1 VSYAGLILAAGESS
15 RMGSPKALLEFRGK
29 TFIDRLIRC
38 FSACC
43 SPVIV
48 VLGHEP
54 EVIRAGV
61 RSPFEAVFV
70 LNTEYQRGQFS
81 SMQCGLRAVPADAD
95 GVVFT
100 PVDHPNVEPATV
112 AKLIESGALIA
123 IPQYLGRHGHPV
135 LFSRTL
141 IPEFLALTPDRQ
153 ARDVAHRHAS
163 DTRYIDVADAGILDD
178 IDDPEA
184 YRRLLQSA

>member
-15 RMGSPKALLEFRGK
+15 RMGSPKALLEFRGE

-38 FSACC
+38 FSTHC

-61 RSPFEAVFV
+61 RSPLQAVFV
-70 LNTEYQRGQFS
+70 LNTNYQRGQFS
-81 SMQCGLRAVPADAD
+81 SMQCGLRAVTADAE
-95 GVVFT
+95 GVVFA
-100 PVDHPNVEPATV
+100 PVDHPNVEAETL
-112 AKLIESGALIA
+112 AKLIASGALIA

-135 LFSRTL
+135 LFSRRL
-141 IPEFLALTPDRQ
+141 IPEFLALTPDSQ
-153 ARDVAHRHAS
+153 ARAVTHRHAS
-163 DTRYIDVADAGILDD
+163 EIRYVDVADAGILDD

-184 YRRLLQSA
+184 YHRLLQSP

>member
-1 VSYAGLILAAGESS
+1 MSYAGLILAAGESS
-15 RMGSPKALLEFRGK
+15 RMGSPKALLEFRGE

-38 FSACC
+38 FSEHC

-61 RSPFEAVFV
+61 RCLMHALFV
-70 LNTEYQRGQFS
+70 LNTDYERGQFS
-81 SMQCGLRAVPADAD
+81 SMQCGLRVVPENAD

-100 PVDHPNVEPATV
+100 PVDHPNVEGATV
-112 AKLIESGALIA
+112 AKLIASEALIA

-135 LFSRTL
+135 LFSRSL
-141 IPEFLALTPDRQ
+141 IPEFLSLPADSQ
-153 ARDVAHRHAS
+153 ARDVTHRHAS
-163 DTRYIDVADAGILDD
+163 EIRYIDVTDAGILDD

-184 YRRLLQSA
+184 YHRLLQAP